1 MLHVPRLLDLLG
13 VFVFAVSGALAAGR
27 KQLDLLGVVV
37 LATVTAVGGGTLRD
51 VLLDRHP
58 VSWLADETYLL
69 VILAAAAVTVAW
81 TRWRCPPWYAI
92 LVADALGLAL
102 FAVMGA
108 QIAERSGVRSLVGI
122 TVLGTITGVAG
133 GVLRD
138 VLSAEIPLVL
148 RRGNLYASAAITG
161 TLTYGVLE
169 RVGVAS
175 GIAALVGMAIVAAV
189 RFASIR
195 WRLSLPTYAVPHPTD
210 EYPAPGRE

>member
-81 TRWRCPPWYAI
+81 TRWRRPPWYAI

-122 TVLGTITGVAG
+122 TVLGTITGWPAG
-133 GVLRD
+133 CC
-138 VLSAEIPLVL
+138 A
-148 RRGNLYASAAITG
+148 TC
-161 TLTYGVLE
+161 
-169 RVGVAS
+169 
-175 GIAALVGMAIVAAV
+175 
-189 RFASIR
+189 
-195 WRLSLPTYAVPHPTD
+195 
-210 EYPAPGRE
+210 